1 MTETVVCYISDND
14 KILMIYR
21 NKKENDISHGKY
33 LGIGGHVE
41 EGETPDEAVKREVK
55 EETNL
60 DLINYKK
67 RGLVHFIYNGTEELM
82 HVYEATRFEGV
93 LGECNEGT
101 LSWVLRKNIFNLNL
115 WEGDIYF
122 LKPLFETDKIF
133 EFKFYYNNDDLIKY
147 EEVL

>member
-41 EGETPDEAVKREVK
+41 VGETPDEAVKREVK

-82 HVYEATRFEGV
+82 HVYEATKFEGV
-93 LGECNEGT
+93 LG
-101 LSWVLRKNIFNLNL
+101 
-115 WEGDIYF
+115 
-122 LKPLFETDKIF
+122 
-133 EFKFYYNNDDLIKY
+133 
-147 EEVL
+147 